1 MAIEMALFSNYEDSF
16 WRKWWLNLELKSQQK
31 FMGMKVI
38 EKIYPSI
45 RKAYFNIMGTRCYVQ
60 LSTSNPK
67 MWGRKY
73 QEIREESLLCPK

>member
-1 MAIEMALFSNYEDSF
+1 MEIEITLFSNYEDSF

-31 FMGMKVI
+31 FMGMKV
-38 EKIYPSI
+38 KIYPSI

-60 LSTSNPK
+60 LSTYNPK

-73 QEIREESLLCPK
+73 QEIREESLPV